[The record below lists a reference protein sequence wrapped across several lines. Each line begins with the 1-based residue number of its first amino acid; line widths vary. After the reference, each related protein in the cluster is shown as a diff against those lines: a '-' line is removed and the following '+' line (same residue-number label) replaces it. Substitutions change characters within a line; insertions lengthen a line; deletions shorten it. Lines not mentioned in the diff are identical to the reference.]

1 MVLLIHE
8 ERLDKMDLIKL
19 INEFVARETVC
30 EERFGTF
37 AKRVLLL
44 KLNCKTSIITK
55 VDQINETIPY
65 NVCVN
70 NFTVQY
76 I

>member
-1 MVLLIHE
+1 M
-8 ERLDKMDLIKL
+8 
-19 INEFVARETVC
+19 INKFVARETVC
-30 EERFGTF
+30 EERFGTI
-37 AKRVLLL
+37 AKQVLLL
-44 KLNCKTSIITK
+44 KLNCKTSIITQ

-65 NVCVN
+65 VCVN

>member
-1 MVLLIHE
+1 M
-8 ERLDKMDLIKL
+8 
-19 INEFVARETVC
+19 C

-37 AKRVLLL
+37 AKQVLLL
-44 KLNCKTSIITK
+44 KLNCKTSIITR

-65 NVCVN
+65 VCVN

-76 I
+76 IEYGYMFMNNMY